1 MSSSGNAAYRRAGR
15 IFCAALALMVASLAT
30 LPAGAQSTG
39 TPGTG
44 PLIPGGPRQGIGPP
58 SITDAVPDIRLRQ
71 DGGGIPGAGPP
82 IDYGRPSTPSYGQP
96 VIGARGTLGL
106 SRSRQVAA
114 RHCETPRS
122 TCRLSR
128 AVPLGTSCTCRSR
141 GRAAIRGYAV
151 P

>member
-1 MSSSGNAAYRRAGR
+1 MTISGRRDYQAAKRGILAAVVL
-15 IFCAALALMVASLAT
+15 IAAALVPLQAS
-30 LPAGAQSTG
+30 AQIG

-44 PLIPGGPRQGIGPP
+44 PLVPGGPRQGIGPP
-58 SITDAVPDIRLRQ
+58 SITDSVPDIRLRQ

-82 IDYGRPSTPSYGQP
+82 IDYGRPNTAPSYGQP
-96 VIGARGTLGL
+96 VVGARGTLGL
-106 SRSRQVAA
+106 SRSRQVAV

-128 AVPLGTSCTCRSR
+128 AVPLGASCACRTR
-141 GRAAIRGYAV
+141 GKKAIRGYAV

>member
-1 MSSSGNAAYRRAGR
+1 MRLPLV
-15 IFCAALALMVASLAT
+15 ALALISTLLVASPALA
-30 LPAGAQSTG
+30 QMIG
-39 TPGTG
+39 TPSTG
-44 PLIPGGPRQGIGPP
+44 PLVPGGPRQGIGPP

-96 VIGARGTLGL
+96 AVGARGTYGL
-106 SRSRQVAA
+106 TRSRQVVV

-122 TCRLSR
+122 TCRLGR
-128 AVPLGTSCTCRSR
+128 AVPLGASCSCRSR
-141 GRAAIRGYAV
+141 GKTTVRGYAV